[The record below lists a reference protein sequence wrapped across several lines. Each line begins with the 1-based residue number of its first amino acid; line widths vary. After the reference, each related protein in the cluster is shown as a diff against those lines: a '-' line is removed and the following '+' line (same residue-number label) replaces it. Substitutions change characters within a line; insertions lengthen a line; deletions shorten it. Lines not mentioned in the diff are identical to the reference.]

1 MCKEAAKL
9 DVRYKQA
16 QKCIDSL
23 VKKIKGK
30 QIEVEKNKTMNKK

>member
-9 DVRYKQA
+9 EVRYKQA

-23 VKKIKGK
+23 VKKLKVNILK
-30 QIEVEKNKTMNKK
+30 

>member
-9 DVRYKQA
+9 DVRYAQA

-23 VKKIKGK
+23 VKKIKVIK
-30 QIEVEKNKTMNKK
+30 LK